1 MSRVLHLAF
10 LHVIVSVVCVLHIC
24 GIFKIILLQTISFHT
39 QQFSK
44 RFDDFPVFLLS
55 CPPAPCPL
63 EIQSLLPSQADMPSQ
78 LFSLHLQ
85 QSFALWTLQHMQLGG
100 RFCILRGD
108 GGLRAPDAARGWA
121 GLARGCRYK
130 GTAAAQGRP
139 ADATDSFCESFMLIN
154 FCENLHVN

>member
-10 LHVIVSVVCVLHIC
+10 LHVIVSVCVFCIYVVFLKLFC
-24 GIFKIILLQTISFHT
+24 SKQSPFTRSRDLMIS
-39 QQFSK
+39 QSSC
-44 RFDDFPVFLLS
+44 FPV
-55 CPPAPCPL
+55 PPAPCPL
-63 EIQSLLPSQADMPSQ
+63 IIQSLLPSQADMPSQ
-78 LFSLHLQ
+78 LFSPHLQ
-85 QSFALWTLQHMQLGG
+85 QSFAPWTLQHMQLGG